1 MTGFSQSP
9 EMQQFLGTFFAEC
22 NELIGDVE
30 GRLQALRDGA
40 FDSEDLHAIFR
51 AVHSI
56 KAGAGTFHFTRMTAF
71 THKFETLLDLVRAGR
86 IAVSQAVV
94 DLLVQGTD
102 ILVDLLGNAQ
112 DGIEPADDYGEEVL
126 LAMAAAMRSAAGSP
140 GDAASEQERDAAT
153 APAEPR
159 AAAAIEPAG
168 EKHYRIVFAPRAELF
183 RHANEPLLLIREMK
197 RFGSLEVTANLSALP
212 SLYSLEADDAYISWT
227 FDLVTEEGEERIEE
241 VFEFVTDDC
250 DLEIACL
257 GPAEGEAPER
267 PASEADATPAPAPAA
282 NSGAPKAANGDGGPP
297 ANRPAATKTSS
308 IRVDLDRVDRLV
320 NMVGELVITQSMLA
334 QQSSQLPQDQSPNL
348 GAGLE
353 TLAMHTR
360 ELQEGVM
367 AIRMQPVKSVFS
379 RMPRLVR
386 DLAGKLDK
394 KIRLVTTGENTEV
407 DKTVIEELADPLTH
421 MIRNSL
427 DHGIETPDE
436 RIAAGKSPQGTI
448 NLSAEHRSGRIL
460 IQVYDD
466 GRGLNREGI
475 LEKAIE
481 KGVVQPDAKLGD
493 EEIDNL
499 IFVPGFSTAEAVTDV
514 SGRGVGMDVVKRNI
528 LNLGGRISV
537 QSTPGRGTR
546 FILTLPLTLAVLD
559 GMLVAVG
566 EERYILPLTS
576 IVESLRPEPKHLRS
590 LSPGEEVISVR
601 GDYLNLAYLHR
612 AFAVGNAV
620 EDPTEGLVV
629 ITETEGGVRIG
640 IVVDEL
646 LGQQQVVIKSLED
659 NYDPVPGI
667 SGATILGN
675 GLVALI
681 LDVDA
686 LVELSR
692 KHGGSRSPLP
702 RPGEPPLEHFR

>member
-1 MTGFSQSP
+1 MTGFGQAT
-9 EMQQFLGTFFAEC
+9 EIQQFLGTFFAEC

-51 AVHSI
+51 AVHSV
-56 KAGAGTFHFTRMTAF
+56 KAGAGTFQFTRMTAF
-71 THKFETLLDLVRAGR
+71 THQFETLLDLAREGR

-94 DLLVQGTD
+94 DLLVRGTD

-126 LAMAAAMRSAAGSP
+126 RAMAAAVHAAAGTP
-140 GDAASEQERDAAT
+140 GDAAT
-153 APAEPR
+153 APAEPPD
-159 AAAAIEPAG
+159 AAAVEPAG

-197 RFGSLEVTANLSALP
+197 RFGGLEATANLSALP

-257 GPAEGEAPER
+257 GPAEGEAPGR
-267 PASEADATPAPAPAA
+267 PATEASAAPAA
-282 NSGAPKAANGDGGPP
+282 NPGAPKASNGDGGPP
-297 ANRPAATKTSS
+297 VNRPAATKTSS

-334 QQSSQLPQDQSPNL
+334 QQSSQLPQDRSPNL

-394 KIRLVTTGENTEV
+394 KIKLVTTGENTEV

-427 DHGIETPDE
+427 DHGLETPDE
-436 RIAAGKSPQGTI
+436 RIAAGKSPEGTI

-466 GRGLNREGI
+466 GRGLDRERI

-499 IFVPGFSTAEAVTDV
+499 IFAPGFSTAEAVTDL

-566 EERYILPLTS
+566 EERYILPLTG

-629 ITETEGGVRIG
+629 ITETEGGVRVG

-686 LVELSR
+686 VVELSR
-692 KHGGSRSPLP
+692 KHGGFRPPPS
-702 RPGEPPLEHFR
+702 RPGEPPFAQATLA